1 MMTDGFVAYDHKTQ
15 SEVFV
20 MTTVLCHLGDS
31 PMHAEVTNSTNPGT
45 SLSPCRICN
54 LKVKSLMEKR
64 SKKYICDFVGIDKDG
79 DHVSYHRVY

>member
-31 PMHAEVTNSTNPGT
+31 PMHAEVTNTMNPGT

-54 LKVKSLMEKR
+54 LKVESLMKKR
-64 SKKYICDFVGIDKDG
+64 TKEYICDFVGIDEAG
-79 DHVSYHRVY
+79 NRARHL